1 MVLRVDTRSRACLYA
16 MSEQLISLF
25 SVHDVALRIHAH
37 LALKG
42 LACIRMTSEKGIVR
56 SLVYCAR
63 RLTQSNRKIGIFS
76 RSPSYIHHY
85 WQSPFIIII
94 ITRRA
99 KKSIFVVLGTKYNYL
114 TKAIEHQSFP

>member
-1 MVLRVDTRSRACLYA
+1 MSTFLKLTRVLCRTDIYFRLLRRVDRQGMVLRVDTRSRACLYA

-85 WQSPFIIII
+85 
-94 ITRRA
+94 
-99 KKSIFVVLGTKYNYL
+99 
-114 TKAIEHQSFP
+114 